1 VPSNDD
7 YWQDLIGRAR
17 QADPDTTAVLTVVRK
32 SGSFRHLTYYLPD
45 HRVYAMGEGLDGGF
59 GHLFTSHHHQTDYT
73 VDGLEDPAE
82 ALFLPAE
89 IREVLVL
96 DQPFGAV
103 DTDLP
108 TTWEQLPDGTAVV
121 TIRVPAGSAL
131 RLEEGPPVRISAA

>member
-1 VPSNDD
+1 
-7 YWQDLIGRAR
+7 
-17 QADPDTTAVLTVVRK
+17 
-32 SGSFRHLTYYLPD
+32 
-45 HRVYAMGEGLDGGF
+45 
-59 GHLFTSHHHQTDYT
+59 

-82 ALFLPAE
+82 VLLLPAE
-89 IREVLVL
+89 IRELLVL

-131 RLEEGPPVRISAA
+131 RLEGGPPVRISAA